1 MKNMKRVCCEMLPH
15 PSPQVQGLGD
25 RGYAKQLRHH
35 AWRLHSTP
43 AFRWRGT
50 GSPWRKSGSW
60 KVGNGGE
67 ILRWR
72 TQNRVQQQELGK
84 LACKHWSNEATHGGG
99 ASRKLSK
106 NCIIFKQRVKLSL
119 NTTWT
124 SSRCEGWGTPEGA
137 WVGTESLR
145 SPRKLLHMMNMELR
159 CWGFQYCRNLS
170 AIPCHTLWPL
180 ATLAIGGHSHLIWVT
195 GVMATLLCFVISNTT
210 QSLVVSNTFNWKYL
224 CSWWLL
230 LQHWWQWH
238 RFIFLLG
245 PVQISFRAF
254 FGMI

>member
-1 MKNMKRVCCEMLPH
+1 MLQENNCLRTASYSSKGWNWAWTQHGLHLVVRADGLLKDQREPEPNPWGLQENCCTWWIWSWDVEV
-15 PSPQVQGLGD
+15 S
-25 RGYAKQLRHH
+25 
-35 AWRLHSTP
+35 ST
-43 AFRWRGT
+43 
-50 GSPWRKSGSW
+50 
-60 KVGNGGE
+60 VD
-67 ILRWR
+67 
-72 TQNRVQQQELGK
+72 
-84 LACKHWSNEATHGGG
+84 
-99 ASRKLSK
+99 
-106 NCIIFKQRVKLSL
+106 
-119 NTTWT
+119 
-124 SSRCEGWGTPEGA
+124 
-137 WVGTESLR
+137 
-145 SPRKLLHMMNMELR
+145 
-159 CWGFQYCRNLS
+159 LS

-254 FGMI
+254 FGMIWGSNTGVNSDPSHINTGGLSINHYTPWWINRGHHCGRFGHHGPAHQGHGTLDMTSTHNRPWPLLTFVDLDVAYP

>member
-1 MKNMKRVCCEMLPH
+1 MK
-15 PSPQVQGLGD
+15 GLGL
-25 RGYAKQLRHH
+25 K
-35 AWRLHSTP
+35 
-43 AFRWRGT
+43 
-50 GSPWRKSGSW
+50 
-60 KVGNGGE
+60 GGE
-67 ILRWR
+67 WWGDSEM
-72 TQNRVQQQELGK
+72 TNTKSSSAARVGK
-84 LACKHWSNEATHGGG
+84 IGLQTLDEWSYTRRSCLGG
-99 ASRKLSK
+99 ASRKQLSK

-119 NTTWT
+119 NTAWT
-124 SSRCEGWGTPEGA
+124 SSRCESWWTPEGSV

-180 ATLAIGGHSHLIWVT
+180 ATLAIGGHSHRIWVT

-230 LQHWWQWH
+230 LKHWWQWH
-238 RFIFLLG
+238 SFIFLLG
-245 PVQISFRAF
+245 PAQISFRAF
-254 FGMI
+254 LGMI